1 MVAANFRRT
10 HSPSRLAWS
19 EGWRPPDAQS
29 TFTKW
34 TEWTLAMTLVMMTAP
49 QTLSWLLLFIYS
61 MEECMILKGLNA
73 DLFHWVVD
81 FCCVDFTRPLEFRF
95 HTCYFS
101 TTRNAMLLLCLNSVC
116 LFVSK
121 SFILCGSSA
130 CWIHVITRTHPFN
143 GPFSRTTQVRRY
155 QKGKT
160 CLDFTE
166 ALFFTGR
173 MPFLP
178 PNQQCQS
185 TEGIFTR
192 LQ

>member
-1 MVAANFRRT
+1 
-10 HSPSRLAWS
+10 
-19 EGWRPPDAQS
+19 
-29 TFTKW
+29 
-34 TEWTLAMTLVMMTAP
+34 MTLVMMTAP

-73 DLFHWVVD
+73 DLFRWVAD
-81 FCCVDFTRPLEFRF
+81 FCCVDFMRPPEFRF
-95 HTCYFS
+95 HTCCFS
-101 TTRNAMLLLCLNSVC
+101 TTRNAMSLLCLNSVC
-116 LFVSK
+116 LFASK

-130 CWIHVITRTHPFN
+130 CWIHMITRTHPFI
-143 GPFSRTTQVRRY
+143 GPFSWTTQVSRY

-160 CLDFTE
+160 SLDFTE
-166 ALFFTGR
+166 ALFFTGQ